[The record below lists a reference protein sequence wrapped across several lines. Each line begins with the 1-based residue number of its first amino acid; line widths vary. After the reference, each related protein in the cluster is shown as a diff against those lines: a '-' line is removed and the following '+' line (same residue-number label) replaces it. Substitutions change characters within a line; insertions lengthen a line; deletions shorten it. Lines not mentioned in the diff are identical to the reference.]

1 MPAHSE
7 MTDLTVAEYEALLPS
22 TLPNGLKREAWFNEG
37 GWNQLHRFNRHIKK
51 LNPNAKTMLSLG
63 GWDNEFTQAIGL
75 IAREANGCDTSVPNR
90 TSFPWIADSYPDMV
104 SDRDRIQVVDCD
116 SNPVAPNRTDF
127 IQGLWMMSCK
137 YGFDGV
143 DIDWEYPAKTGWV
156 GSLNSSSWIGSPLD
170 REALTTLMQ
179 ETRAFFDQTPCPH
192 VMDDDDTSATWM
204 EVKPVQVTLST
215 GNVWFQSSPF
225 AKGRKMIVSSAT
237 SPAVERVK
245 AGYDAKKL
253 GLEEEYIGI
262 MSYDFHGAWDTVTSP
277 QAPLYNKE
285 RKTTGAPLTD
295 KIVQQVPCG
304 PFGIDNFTIIR
315 GNEVWNDP
323 FDKKAGQPYPHRNV
337 GVPHQKI
344 YTGFST
350 YGRGWSLKQPITA
363 QNDPAFKYGT
373 PSLCHDPTLASLACG
388 EKSTFPLPA
397 CCPGCNGNGARDVT
411 KERGISTLYDLEE
424 SQAGLW
430 NADTAFRKFDEG
442 TVTAYAASG
451 DQFIR
456 YATTVARGLVCT
468 SVVCTGVYWCVTW
481 CVLVCTVYAVLL
493 TLPMLMLTL
502 MPMPIPILIHVPLI
516 LPIPI
521 LIHVL
526 LILLNSTPTSLT
538 SMQHQCN
545 ITATSMQHQ
554 CNQLRHLGNFG
565 HESGL
570 DAGRLVEGDVQNA
583 RQRSVRGRDHLV
595 HRHRRLQQRDASPL
609 GDCLLFGKQL
619 LPQQNTHVPMPVL
632 ENVGQKQFA
641 RCPCQH

>member
-1 MPAHSE
+1 
-7 MTDLTVAEYEALLPS
+7 
-22 TLPNGLKREAWFNEG
+22 
-37 GWNQLHRFNRHIKK
+37 
-51 LNPNAKTMLSLG
+51 
-63 GWDNEFTQAIGL
+63 
-75 IAREANGCDTSVPNR
+75 
-90 TSFPWIADSYPDMV
+90 
-104 SDRDRIQVVDCD
+104 
-116 SNPVAPNRTDF
+116 
-127 IQGLWMMSCK
+127 MSCK

-192 VMDDDDTSATWM
+192 VMDDDDTSDTWR

-277 QAPLYNKE
+277 QAPLFNKE
-285 RKTTGAPLTD
+285 RTTTGAPLTD
-295 KIVQQVPCG
+295 KIVQQAPGG

-315 GNEVWNDP
+315 GNQVWNDP

-350 YGRGWSLKQPITA
+350 YGRGWSLKHPITA

-373 PSLCHDPTLASLACG
+373 PTLCHDPTLAGLAPG
-388 EKSTFPLPA
+388 EVSTYPLPA
-397 CCPGCNGNGARDVT
+397 CCPGCNANGARDVT

-456 YATTVARGLVCT
+456 YVTPVTY
-468 SVVCTGVYWCVTW
+468 VYSCVYRT
-481 CVLVCTVYAVLL
+481 AVLL
-493 TLPMLMLTL
+493 MLLMLILHVMPMRMLM
-502 MPMPIPILIHVPLI
+502 
-516 LPIPI
+516 PI

-526 LILLNSTPTSLT
+526 LLMLLNATLT
-538 SMQHQCN
+538 SIQHQFN
-545 ITATSMQHQ
+545 INSTSIQHQ
-554 CNQLRHLGNFG
+554 FNINSTSIQHQLIHQLRHLGNLG

-570 DAGRLVEGDVQNA
+570 DAGRLVEGDVQDA

-595 HRHRRLQQRDASPL
+595 HRHRRL
-609 GDCLLFGKQL
+609 
-619 LPQQNTHVPMPVL
+619 
-632 ENVGQKQFA
+632 
-641 RCPCQH
+641 